1 MRAVRPPRPF
11 TERVGVRASGAPDWG
26 PPPVAPRTFRASS
39 VVRRSGPGFRV
50 DLVDG
55 QPVNRHKPSVDV
67 LFRSVAQAA
76 GPHGAAAILTGMG
89 DDGAEGLL
97 EIRQAGGLTIA
108 QDEATSTVF
117 GMPRE
122 AIKRGAAKLVL
133 PLDRISSAL
142 HPNGGQWAD

>member
-1 MRAVRPPRPF
+1 
-11 TERVGVRASGAPDWG
+11 
-26 PPPVAPRTFRASS
+26 
-39 VVRRSGPGFRV
+39 
-50 DLVDG
+50 
-55 QPVNRHKPSVDV
+55 
-67 LFRSVAQAA
+67 
-76 GPHGAAAILTGMG
+76 MG

-133 PLDRISSAL
+133 PLDRIASAL
-142 HPNGGQWAD
+142 HPNGGQWTD